1 MSVQIPKNFGEGGG
15 GVLTACGPDSLD
27 IKGALNRLATDVAAL
42 MDAFNSHKHRF
53 DGTQGTNS
61 VTSNAV
67 TGTASGTVASGGT
80 DIADLT
86 PSLTPSD
93 DYVAD

>member
-42 MDAFNSHKHRF
+42 MDAFNTHKHSF
-53 DGTQGTNS
+53 DGTQGASS

-67 TGTASGTVASGGT
+67 TGSATGTTAGGT
-80 DIADLT
+80 DIPTLA